1 MKPSINIFLKA
12 MKEAEKKSFH
22 APYTEFPA
30 ILPDKKQLEK
40 LKKSVKILLSRWEFY
55 ESCIYAKK
63 HGKKDEK

>member
-1 MKPSINIFLKA
+1 MKPSISIFLKA
-12 MKEAEKKSFH
+12 MKEAEEKSFH

-55 ESCIYAKK
+55 ESCIYAEK
-63 HGKKDEK
+63 HGKKD